1 VAGLLIAPPVAIA
14 VQILFNQLLQ
24 QQNPLL
30 AGKTVPE
37 LADLRKRV
45 TDIKSMLVGNE
56 SEPSP
61 RVASMLE
68 RLDELLDEADDM
80 PFPEYPPKSV
90 QQNSSI
96 SVQVAQQPSH

>member
-1 VAGLLIAPPVAIA
+1 
-14 VQILFNQLLQ
+14 
-24 QQNPLL
+24 
-30 AGKTVPE
+30 
-37 LADLRKRV
+37 
-45 TDIKSMLVGNE
+45 MLVGNE

-90 QQNSSI
+90 QQNSSV